1 MTEPARG
8 EGKLDSMAALVSGLL
23 VGGKYRVL
31 RPLGTGGMG
40 AVYEVENAV
49 LGGRAALKVLTLSIE
64 EHPELFTRFQNE
76 ARAANQTGHPGVV
89 PVYDF
94 GQLPDGTPWLV
105 MPLLVGESLAHRLR
119 QAPAGSHMALG
130 LAGLWVIGDI
140 ASALGAAHAH
150 GIIHRDLKPAN
161 VMLVADPSTM
171 SGERAMVLD
180 FGVAKLRSDE
190 LTKRGAMLG
199 TPVYMA
205 LEQFRDS
212 ATVDGKADVFS
223 LGCIAYQ
230 LLSGE
235 LPHHGTTHYELMG
248 KRLMEPVL
256 PLSQHVPTLPG
267 PVVALV
273 MAMLDK
279 EPSARPDMLQ
289 VESVVRRALGLPP
302 PRQTSYQGGATGQ
315 GGPPPHTEVMS
326 PSSLQAMAQAQAA
339 VGTPSEQRMVGE
351 LSPLGVSRV
360 PSEVIAAGAPLPVGQ
375 VAAPTV
381 VSGPEDRTAQPA
393 PTPLL
398 PQAVASPSLPTAK
411 GPTQQRPWPK
421 RLGTVLL
428 SLTLLC
434 AGFFTVERFRAS
446 RLKRPQA
453 PPAIPVPPPAPVST
467 TVSAPVTAP
476 VPVPATTTGA
486 VTAPVVVPAA
496 NEVLPS
502 APTTAPP
509 TGVTALPTPGQRPT
523 RIAKPAARA
532 CEAQEVTESCIV
544 TSTLTMQQRSKIVSA
559 MHHGSIKLCPQ
570 DRLVLTGIP
579 SHPRIKL
586 APAYLRRDQSVL
598 LYGLRALPAEY
609 PAEVELRCRPR

>member
-1 MTEPARG
+1 
-8 EGKLDSMAALVSGLL
+8 MAALVSGLL

-119 QAPAGSHMALG
+119 QAPAGSRTALG
-130 LAGLWVIGDI
+130 LPGLWVIGDI

-161 VMLVADPSTM
+161 VMLVSDPSTM

-235 LPHHGTTHYELMG
+235 LPHHGSTHYELMG

-256 PLSQHVPTLPG
+256 PLSQHEPTLPA

-315 GGPPPHTEVMS
+315 GGPHPHTEVMS
-326 PSSLQAMAQAQAA
+326 PSSLQAMAQAQAGA
-339 VGTPSEQRMVGE
+339 GTPSEQRMVGE
-351 LSPLGVSRV
+351 LSPLGIARV
-360 PSEVIAAGAPLPVGQ
+360 PSEVLAAGAPLPVGQ
-375 VAAPTV
+375 VPAPTV
-381 VSGPEDRTAQPA
+381 LSGPEDRTAQPA

-411 GPTQQRPWPK
+411 GPTQQRPWPR
-421 RLGTVLL
+421 RLGTLLL

-434 AGFFTVERFRAS
+434 ASLAA
-446 RLKRPQA
+446 LKRLRAPNPVR
-453 PPAIPVPPPAPVST
+453 PPAPLAVVVSPPTPVST
-467 TVSAPVTAP
+467 TVSAPNSTRVPAP
-476 VPVPATTTGA
+476 VLVPATTTGA
-486 VTAPVVVPAA
+486 VTVPSTEPAA
-496 NEVLPS
+496 KEVLPS
-502 APTTAPP
+502 APAIAPPVALTAPP
-509 TGVTALPTPGQRPT
+509 ALGQRPT
-523 RIAKPAARA
+523 RTTKPATRA

-544 TSTLTMQQRSKIVSA
+544 TPTLTMQQRSKIVSA

-586 APAYLRRDQSVL
+586 APAYLRHDQSVL

>member
-119 QAPAGSHMALG
+119 QAPAGSRTALG
-130 LAGLWVIGDI
+130 LPGLWVIGDI

-161 VMLVADPSTM
+161 VMLVSDPSTM

-190 LTKRGAMLG
+190 LTKRGAVLG

-235 LPHHGTTHYELMG
+235 LPHHGSTHYELMG

-256 PLSQHVPTLPG
+256 PLSQHEPTLPG

-289 VESVVRRALGLPP
+289 VESEVRRALGLPP
-302 PRQTSYQGGATGQ
+302 PRQTSYQGGVHGQ
-315 GGPPPHTEVMS
+315 GGPAAPPHTEVMS
-326 PSSLQAMAQAQAA
+326 PSSLPAAAQAA
-339 VGTPSEQRMVGE
+339 AGTPSEQRMVGE
-351 LSPLGVSRV
+351 LSPLGIAHVQ
-360 PSEVIAAGAPLPVGQ
+360 SEVLAAGAPLPVGQ

-381 VSGPEDRTAQPA
+381 LSGPEDRTAQPA

-411 GPTQQRPWPK
+411 GPTQQRPWPR
-421 RLGTVLL
+421 RLGALLL

-446 RLKRPQA
+446 RLKRPQV
-453 PPAIPVPPPAPVST
+453 PPAVVVPPPAPVSA

-486 VTAPVVVPAA
+486 VTAPAA

-502 APTTAPP
+502 APATTPP
-509 TGVTALPTPGQRPT
+509 AAVTTLPTPGQPPMRS
-523 RIAKPAARA
+523 AKPAARA

-544 TSTLTMQQRSKIVSA
+544 TPTLTMQQRSKIVSA

-586 APAYLRRDQSVL
+586 APTYLRRDQSVL